1 MYQGIRAGNAFVQGT
16 DQAII
21 DDFNRFDR
29 MAKGSK
35 DEVLTNLI
43 DFMGLGAEN
52 KYGVLSRVAKVG
64 LETKQALD
72 AETARVGARAT
83 TSFVGEMN
91 LSADAQQLS
100 ENILKSYISML
111 EEKSDDLN
119 ILTKN
124 DDELS
129 EFFKTKKSRTLMEIN
144 DKVYAMIY
152 KAAEIN
158 EGVTVGQLAD
168 NMEFMMNSRYPRLR
182 ALMTAQIFGEKVNNI
197 GEMFFGA
204 QQSRRLRNA
213 QRQGRSLD
221 LVGSYNS
228 MVDSMKADSATK
240 KTILDQMIENHERFK
255 RISVASTLS
264 DESITAAAAIYEF
277 SEKKDYSMLEL
288 SQENERLVR
297 DLIAD
302 SQAKRFID
310 ESGIDELLSF
320 GRSPAQGLAPSNID
334 DILDPEQIRSITLG
348 QQIGDD
354 QGVVNPSTYR
364 RITDNW
370 KDSKLYEAFGD
381 PIVKRSS
388 YALVGLIAA
397 SLLYSGA
404 RDRSQDDM
412 SGPPLLPGGSS
423 YEQMAQRQANLPD
436 VSMFSS
442 YNQGTSYSVNLE
454 GSQDQ
459 IDSFS
464 AVAGGNGSSTI
475 YRGIPQLG
483 RDPYPTLAGSF

>member
-100 ENILKSYISML
+100 ENILKSYTSML

-213 QRQGRSLD
+213 LRQDRSLD

-228 MVDSMKADSATK
+228 MIDSMKADSATK

-255 RISVASTLS
+255 RISVAT
-264 DESITAAAAIYEF
+264 T
-277 SEKKDYSMLEL
+277 
-288 SQENERLVR
+288 
-297 DLIAD
+297 
-302 SQAKRFID
+302 
-310 ESGIDELLSF
+310 
-320 GRSPAQGLAPSNID
+320 
-334 DILDPEQIRSITLG
+334 
-348 QQIGDD
+348 
-354 QGVVNPSTYR
+354 
-364 RITDNW
+364 
-370 KDSKLYEAFGD
+370 
-381 PIVKRSS
+381 
-388 YALVGLIAA
+388 
-397 SLLYSGA
+397 
-404 RDRSQDDM
+404 
-412 SGPPLLPGGSS
+412 
-423 YEQMAQRQANLPD
+423 
-436 VSMFSS
+436 
-442 YNQGTSYSVNLE
+442 
-454 GSQDQ
+454 
-459 IDSFS
+459 
-464 AVAGGNGSSTI
+464 
-475 YRGIPQLG
+475 
-483 RDPYPTLAGSF
+483 